1 VLMAFYRR
9 FYILLFLIWLGAT
22 AGVFVLTVWGDLGTF
37 LADFRKIASAG
48 LEPSAMNASDVD
60 AMARTADKV
69 VQDSQTAE
77 NVVRREVSREVLSVG
92 KTVEKDVK
100 KVFRIKDS
108 ATDAAVETL
117 ARDREAALRD
127 QPRPDSGTAELKAL
141 TFTKTSGRM
150 TAHLSTTRI
159 VDKVTTFWMSHP
171 TRLVVDLRGGWGNVT
186 SRTHHITDSFIS
198 RVVIGTQADRL
209 RVVFNFLD
217 TQAPEGGRPDLI
229 YSDNGLDIV
238 VDNTAK

>member
-1 VLMAFYRR
+1 MLMAFYRR

-37 LADFRKIASAG
+37 LTDFQKIASAG
-48 LEPSAMNASDVD
+48 MEPSDMNASDVD
-60 AMARTADKV
+60 AIARAADKA
-69 VQDSQTAE
+69 VQESQMAKYI
-77 NVVRREVSREVLSVG
+77 VRREVSREVLSI
-92 KTVEKDVK
+92 EKDVK

-108 ATDAAVETL
+108 TTDAAVETL

-127 QPRPDSGTAELKAL
+127 QPRPDSGTGELKAL
-141 TFTKTSGRM
+141 TFTKTSARM

-171 TRLVVDLRGGWGNVT
+171 TRLVVDLRGGWENVV
-186 SRTHHITDSFIS
+186 SRTHTFTDSFIS
-198 RVVIGTQADRL
+198 RVVIGTQPDRL
-209 RVVFNFLD
+209 RVVFNFQD
-217 TQAPEGGRPDLI
+217 TKAPQGERPDLI

>member
-1 VLMAFYRR
+1 MAFYRR

-37 LADFRKIASAG
+37 LTDFQKIASAG
-48 LEPSAMNASDVD
+48 MEPSDMNASDVD
-60 AMARTADKV
+60 AIARAADKA
-69 VQDSQTAE
+69 VQESQMAKYI
-77 NVVRREVSREVLSVG
+77 VRREVSREVLSI
-92 KTVEKDVK
+92 EKNVK

-108 ATDAAVETL
+108 TTDAAVETL

-127 QPRPDSGTAELKAL
+127 QPRPDSGTGELKAL
-141 TFTKTSGRM
+141 TFTKTSARM

-171 TRLVVDLRGGWGNVT
+171 TRLVVDLRGGWENVV
-186 SRTHHITDSFIS
+186 SRTHTFTDSFIS
-198 RVVIGTQADRL
+198 RVVIGTQPDRL
-209 RVVFNFLD
+209 RVVFNFQD
-217 TQAPEGGRPDLI
+217 TKAPQGERPDLI

>member
-1 VLMAFYRR
+1 MAFYRR

-37 LADFRKIASAG
+37 LTDFQKIASAG
-48 LEPSAMNASDVD
+48 MEPSDMNASDVD
-60 AMARTADKV
+60 AIARAADKA
-69 VQDSQTAE
+69 VQESQMAKYI
-77 NVVRREVSREVLSVG
+77 VRREVSREVLSI
-92 KTVEKDVK
+92 EKDVK

-108 ATDAAVETL
+108 TTDAAVETL

-127 QPRPDSGTAELKAL
+127 QPRPDSGTGELKAL
-141 TFTKTSGRM
+141 TFTKTSARM

-171 TRLVVDLRGGWGNVT
+171 TRLVVDLRGGWENVV
-186 SRTHHITDSFIS
+186 SRTHTFTDSFIS
-198 RVVIGTQADRL
+198 RVVIGTQPDRL
-209 RVVFNFLD
+209 RVVFNFQD
-217 TQAPEGGRPDLI
+217 TKAPQGERPDLI

>member
-37 LADFRKIASAG
+37 LTDFQKIASAG
-48 LEPSAMNASDVD
+48 MEPSDMNASDVD
-60 AMARTADKV
+60 AIARAADKA
-69 VQDSQTAE
+69 VQESQMAKYI
-77 NVVRREVSREVLSVG
+77 VRREVSREVLSI
-92 KTVEKDVK
+92 EKDVK

-108 ATDAAVETL
+108 TTDAAVETL

-127 QPRPDSGTAELKAL
+127 QPRPDSGTGELKAL
-141 TFTKTSGRM
+141 TFTKTSARM

-171 TRLVVDLRGGWGNVT
+171 TRLVVDLRGGWENVV
-186 SRTHHITDSFIS
+186 SRTHTFTDSFIS
-198 RVVIGTQADRL
+198 RVVIGTQPDRL
-209 RVVFNFLD
+209 RVVFNFQD
-217 TQAPEGGRPDLI
+217 TKAPQGERPDLI

>member
-1 VLMAFYRR
+1 MLMAFYRR

-37 LADFRKIASAG
+37 LTDFQKIASAG
-48 LEPSAMNASDVD
+48 MEPSDMNASDVD
-60 AMARTADKV
+60 AIARAADKA
-69 VQDSQTAE
+69 VQESQMAKYI
-77 NVVRREVSREVLSVG
+77 VRREVSREVLSI
-92 KTVEKDVK
+92 EKNVK

-108 ATDAAVETL
+108 TTDAAVETL

-127 QPRPDSGTAELKAL
+127 QPRPDSGTGELKAL
-141 TFTKTSGRM
+141 TFTKTSARM

-171 TRLVVDLRGGWGNVT
+171 TRLVVDLRGGWENVV
-186 SRTHHITDSFIS
+186 SRTHTFTDSFIS
-198 RVVIGTQADRL
+198 RVVIGTQPDRL
-209 RVVFNFLD
+209 RVVFNFQD
-217 TQAPEGGRPDLI
+217 TKAPQGERPDLI